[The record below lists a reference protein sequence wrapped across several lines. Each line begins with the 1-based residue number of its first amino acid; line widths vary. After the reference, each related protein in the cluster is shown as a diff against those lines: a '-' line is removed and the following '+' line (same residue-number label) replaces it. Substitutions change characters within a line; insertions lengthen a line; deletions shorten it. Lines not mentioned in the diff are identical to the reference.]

1 MLNHFNGYFS
11 IFTQTFVNLFMKKSR
26 TTLKDL
32 AKELNLSASTISRA
46 LGNHPGISETTTK
59 LVQQKAEE
67 LGFIPNSI
75 ASSFRKKKTR
85 SIGIIVP
92 RIDIYFHSLVISGI
106 EDYAYK
112 KGYNVTIFQSKDSL
126 MREHE
131 ITKILQNRMVEG
143 VIVCLSLETRKYD
156 HFKKFKRLGIPLVFY
171 DRVPLDIDVN
181 RIVIND
187 FESAFNATEHLVT
200 NGCKRIAH
208 IAGNQSTTIFKS
220 RFEGYKA
227 ALKKHKISFDSSLV
241 GITHNL
247 TYEEGVVQANKFLE
261 YNNLPDGIFCAN
273 DYTAVSALQ
282 VFMKAGIKIPEETAI
297 AGFSNYPISRVIEP
311 HITTIND
318 RAYEMGTEAAKLSI
332 RLIEDEE
339 ESIKSETISLKT
351 ELIIRESSMKNC

>member
-1 MLNHFNGYFS
+1 
-11 IFTQTFVNLFMKKSR
+11 MKKSR

-106 EDYAYK
+106 EDFAYK
-112 KGYNVTIFQSKDSL
+112 EGYNVTIFQSKDL
-126 MREHE
+126 LKREQE
-131 ITKILQNRMVEG
+131 ITKILQNKMVEG
-143 VIVCLSLETRKYD
+143 VIVCLSIETNKYD
-156 HFKKFKRLGIPLVFY
+156 HFKKFKKLGIPLVFY
-171 DRVPLDIDVN
+171 DRVPSEIDVN
-181 RIVIND
+181 SIVIND
-187 FESAFNATEHLVT
+187 YESAFTATEHLIQR
-200 NGCKRIAH
+200 GCKNIAH
-208 IAGNQSTTIFKS
+208 IAGNQSTSIFKA
-220 RFEGYKA
+220 RYEGYKA
-227 ALKKHKISFDSSLV
+227 ALKKYKLKLENTLIGF
-241 GITHNL
+241 THNL
-247 TYEEGVVQANKFLE
+247 SYEEGIIQAHKFL
-261 YNNLPDGIFCAN
+261 NCSKVPDGIFCAN

-297 AGFSNYPISRVIEP
+297 VGFSNYPISRVIEP

-339 ESIKSETISLKT
+339 ESFKSETISLKT
-351 ELIIRESSMKNC
+351 ELIIRESSMQKP